1 MQQLAAVP
9 RRELRKQRPD
19 GQAQS
24 APGEVARAHE
34 PQYNQVPKKERRASR
49 IFRGGVMIILG
60 LVLLVLGL
68 FLGIQLLYIL
78 GAILLVVGVVLL
90 ILGATG
96 RTIGGRRHY
105 F

>member
-1 MQQLAAVP
+1 MGKLSLHPAKW
-9 RRELRKQRPD
+9 R
-19 GQAQS
+19 
-24 APGEVARAHE
+24 RAHE
-34 PQYNQVPKKERRASR
+34 PQYSQVPKERRASR
-49 IFRGGVMIILG
+49 TFRGRIMIILG

-90 ILGATG
+90 ILGSTG
-96 RTIGGRRHY
+96 RAIGGRRHY